1 MALQQDIPS
10 SSSPGAIKST
20 TRGKQREAAI
30 SALIK
35 SYQTKYSSKKD
46 FFVSP
51 SIGFV
56 ATDDYGSISVQ
67 AREEIEA
74 GTLLLKLPAQER
86 ISTFTRDKTLKKVL
100 QELDQLYQ
108 QHANTVISTKHDTD
122 SDSNDHN
129 ETSPLKEIMEYG
141 EIALAVILLYAYGTA
156 TDETNDSSILS
167 QVLQTWPT
175 LSELR
180 GCCSIWEPTKA
191 SDAASKSA
199 WELLRGTYTVELL
212 RLTYAAH
219 HFVLEQ
225 LVIPT
230 LEKYQ
235 LMDVLTFPSTA
246 TSTSEEPMYMVREA
260 YWHASYLVRSRAYE
274 GQTKGNTAAVKRPEM
289 MPLVDLINGLATS
302 CSSLGRVNVQVDHS
316 AKDGT
321 TTVRALA
328 NNKTENAVNNSIE
341 AGTELI
347 VSYGDHSVTG
357 FISRY
362 GFCPA
367 EMLTCQQYVTDDV
380 LLRLPPNLG
389 PPDRLQVWAS
399 QELKYP
405 ATPDEVEKYKCF
417 LPNASLVSFSKQM
430 QANTFLLMG
439 GPGGGGTFSEGDIL
453 QTYYRQVPQLPALH
467 QYLEMCH
474 MASEQEIIYAVN
486 TRQLKVEGASELHVS
501 HLFQVLVDHTLVDRT
516 DLDASNN
523 ALDLQCANAPDAPS
537 DIVAAYRARIFQRDA
552 LAQWRHAFCQR
563 HGFPSEHAET
573 KYYEK
578 YTLGK
583 FKDHLF
589 LPKLP
594 KSKAPQCLLAK
605 GGCRFCG
612 RTIKLLSC
620 GKCRVMKYCS
630 KEHQKADWK
639 YHKKLCD
646 PLIGTGQ

>member
-1 MALQQDIPS
+1 MN
-10 SSSPGAIKST
+10 T
-20 TRGKQREAAI
+20 TARGKQREAAI
-30 SALIK
+30 AALLQL
-35 SYQTKYSSKKD
+35 YQTKYSSKKD

-51 SIGFV
+51 SIEFV
-56 ATDDYGSISVQ
+56 ATDEYGSISVQ
-67 AREEIEA
+67 ALEDIPA

-86 ISTFTRDKTLKKVL
+86 ISTFTRDKTLQKIL
-100 QELDQLYQ
+100 QEVERRYQ
-108 QHANTVISTKHDTD
+108 QHATTIISTKKDPERESHG
-122 SDSNDHN
+122 DHN

-141 EIALAVILLYAYGTA
+141 EIALAVVLLYAYGT
-156 TDETNDSSILS
+156 TTTNDSSVLS
-167 QVLQTWPT
+167 KVLQTWPT

-180 GCCSIWEPTKA
+180 GCCSIWEPTTNK
-191 SDAASKSA
+191 SESSA
-199 WELLRGTYTVELL
+199 WELLKGTYTVELL
-212 RLTYAAH
+212 RLTYAAN

-225 LVIPT
+225 LVIPA
-230 LEKYQ
+230 LEQYQ
-235 LMDVLTFPSTA
+235 DMLVFPSTE
-246 TSTSEEPMYMVREA
+246 TSTSEEPLYKIREA

-274 GQTKGNTAAVKRPEM
+274 GQTNNNNNNNNAVTNRPEM

-316 AKDGT
+316 TKDGT
-321 TTVRALA
+321 TTVSALA
-328 NNKTENAVNNSIE
+328 NNNNTENVANDSTMIK

-380 LLRLPPNLG
+380 VLRIPPNLG
-389 PPDRLQVWAS
+389 PPDRLQVWAC

-405 ATPDEVEKYKCF
+405 AAPEEVENYKCF
-417 LPNASLVSFSKQM
+417 LPNDSLASFSKQM

-439 GPGGGGTFSEGDIL
+439 GEGGGGTFSKGDIL

-486 TRQLKVEGASELHVS
+486 TRQLRVEGANELHVS
-501 HLFQVLVDHTLVDRT
+501 HLFQLLVDHTIVDRT
-516 DLDASNN
+516 DLASSTNE
-523 ALDLQCANAPDAPS
+523 LDLQRANAPDAPPE
-537 DIVAAYRARIFQRDA
+537 IVAAYRARIFQRDA

-578 YTLGK
+578 YTMGK
-583 FKDHLF
+583 FKDLLF
-589 LPKLP
+589 LSKLP
-594 KSKAPQCLLAK
+594 KSKAPQCLLAS

-646 PLIGTGQ
+646 PLIGADQ